1 MNPSL
6 KLNIKNRFEVIYSL
20 GDILMFFRLYETNL
34 GRTEMLSL
42 RAKILNLSE
51 DESVRSCLE
60 PAFEDFVKKPALHPT
75 NIAVAVLLSIL

>member
-1 MNPSL
+1 
-6 KLNIKNRFEVIYSL
+6 
-20 GDILMFFRLYETNL
+20 
-34 GRTEMLSL
+34 MLSL

-51 DESVRSCLE
+51 DESVRNCLE

>member
-1 MNPSL
+1 
-6 KLNIKNRFEVIYSL
+6 
-20 GDILMFFRLYETNL
+20 
-34 GRTEMLSL
+34 MLSL